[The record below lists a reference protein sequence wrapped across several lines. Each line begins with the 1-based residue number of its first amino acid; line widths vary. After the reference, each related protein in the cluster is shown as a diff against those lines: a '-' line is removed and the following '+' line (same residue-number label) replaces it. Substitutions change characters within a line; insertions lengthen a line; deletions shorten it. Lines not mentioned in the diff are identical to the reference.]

1 MKNTRMKKL
10 GIILLIALLSLTV
23 LTSCSLGVEKPE
35 KVVSN
40 ALEALKKQDQEKMKE
55 YFTYEELMNFSNEE
69 KKEIEESDDSFDSE
83 QIKKLIF
90 AKLEYKILSST
101 EKGDKATVEIE
112 ITNIDMKVV
121 MQQYLAEAFQ
131 IAMSNAFD
139 EDSAISDEEID
150 KKLEQIFI
158 DKMSK
163 NDQTT
168 KTTTV
173 EIQLEKKDNKWQIQ
187 LDEKI
192 QDAIT
197 GGMLTAFQDIEE

>member
-1 MKNTRMKKL
+1 MKKL

-23 LTSCSLGVEKPE
+23 LTSCSLGAEKPE

-158 DKMSK
+158 EKMSK

-173 EIQLEKKDNKWQIQ
+173 EIQLEKKDKKWTIQ

-197 GGMLTAFQDIEE
+197 GGMLTAFRDLEE

>member
-1 MKNTRMKKL
+1 MKNTRIKTL
-10 GIILLIALLSLTV
+10 ALILLLALLSLTA

-40 ALEALKKQDQEKMKE
+40 ALEALKKQDKEKMEE

-69 KKEIEESDDSFDSE
+69 TEDAEDNFNNE

-90 AKLEYKILSST
+90 AKLEYKIISSI
-101 EKGDKATVEIE
+101 EKGDKATVQIE

-121 MQQYLAEAFQ
+121 MQQYFTEALQ
-131 IAMSNAFD
+131 IAMSNAFAG
-139 EDSAISDEEID
+139 DSAISDEELD

-173 EIQLEKKDNKWQIQ
+173 EIQLEKKDNKWKIQ

-197 GGMLTAFQDIEE
+197 GGMLTAFQDIED